1 MTGIPLLGPG
11 TPIYFLLMSSTAP
24 RVAPARAAHQLAG
37 ESVAG
42 APRVTTLELFFDLV
56 FVFIVTQITQVVA
69 HAHAMTDFLRAFL
82 VLAVTW
88 WMYGG
93 YAWLT
98 NNIDLAGTGTRLHLL
113 AAMAAF
119 FVMALAIPRVA
130 GPDGVAF
137 ALSYVTVIL
146 IHAALFTRAPNA
158 SARAIFAVAPFN
170 LVSAAFVLAA
180 AFVPGLWNMVLWSMA
195 LLALLAATLARVERG
210 FSLRAGHFAERHGL
224 IILIA
229 LGESVVG
236 IGTNAD
242 DRTVGLPLVGVA
254 VLGLALAAALWWCY
268 FDRDD
273 VRGEHAMA
281 HADGPRRA
289 RLGVQAYWFAHLLMI
304 WGIVVVAA
312 GVEGV
317 IASLTRQTDAS
328 FAWLLAVGVALFLL
342 GEVAFR
348 GILQLAPG
356 RSRLLVAGLALATA
370 PLGTMAGG
378 PLQLAILVG
387 LLGVMLWAERHSD
400 HARPAE
406 EVPVTR

>member
-1 MTGIPLLGPG
+1 MPSSSPPAST
-11 TPIYFLLMSSTAP
+11 TPP
-24 RVAPARAAHQLAG
+24 RPPRLP
-37 ESVAG
+37 ESEPG

-56 FVFIVTQITQVVA
+56 FVFIVTQVTQVVA
-69 HAHAMTDFLRAFL
+69 HAHAAPEFLRAFL

-98 NNIDLAGTGTRLHLL
+98 NNIDIGGTATRLLL
-113 AAMAAF
+113 LTAMAAF

-130 GPDGVAF
+130 GADGVTF
-137 ALSYVTVIL
+137 ALAYLAVIL
-146 IHAALFTRAPNA
+146 VHAALFTRAPNA

-170 LVSAAFVLAA
+170 FASAAFVLAA
-180 AFVPGLWNMVLWSMA
+180 AFVPGRWNLALWGMA
-195 LLALLAATLARVERG
+195 LLALLAAMLARVERG

-236 IGTNAD
+236 IGTGAGD
-242 DRTVGLPLVGVA
+242 APVRLPLVRTA

-281 HADGPRRA
+281 RADGARRA

-304 WGIVVVAA
+304 WGIVVTAA

-317 IASLTRQTDAS
+317 VASLTGTEGIAVGQ
-328 FAWLLAVGVALFLL
+328 LLAGGVAFFLL
-342 GEVAFR
+342 GESAFR
-348 GILQLAPG
+348 SLLRIAP
-356 RSRLLVAGLALATA
+356 SRMRLGAAGLALATA
-370 PLGTMAGG
+370 PLGSAMGG
-378 PLQLAILVG
+378 PSQLGILV
-387 LLGVMLWAERHSD
+387 LILAATLSAERVAGRSRA
-400 HARPAE
+400 ARG
-406 EVPVTR
+406 TRAPD